1 MALSFSLPSRLEIV
15 ILTLSSTSQNFDKLF
30 FTNSLKY
37 RSYFRSFIIF
47 SLLRKSFS
55 NVSMHRKTY
64 KKLIMFR
71 FLVQVLDN
79 SVDLR
84 KDTGD

>member
-1 MALSFSLPSRLEIV
+1 MALSFSLPSRLETV
-15 ILTLSSTSQNFDKLF
+15 IFTLSSTSQNFDKLF

-47 SLLRKSFS
+47 SLLGKSFS
-55 NVSMHRKTY
+55 NFSMHRKTY

>member
-47 SLLRKSFS
+47 SLLGKSFS

-64 KKLIMFR
+64 KKLIMLR